1 MVEFKELFLDIN
13 FLIPLARTVL
23 FVVVAFVIFRIIV
36 GTVKKRLLRRAKT
49 KRQVSNVEIF
59 SRILSYTFVIILITM
74 ALLSYGGSWTGLGL
88 GLGLF
93 SAALGWALQKPITGI
108 AAWIMVVTRRP
119 FDIGDRIIIGSVKG
133 DVDDITL
140 THIYVKEVG
149 GIVGGEE
156 NSGRV
161 VMIPNSILFEQ
172 NIVNYTSQDE
182 FVLHQ
187 VTVSVTYESNLDK
200 AIVLVL
206 DAAKKHTRKFLDK
219 TKVEPYMRNNFQAS
233 GIDLVVRY
241 FVPAKRLQEVSSL
254 ITQEIYH
261 AIRKSKEV
269 EFAYPHT
276 VVLYKK
282 KE

>member
-1 MVEFKELFLDIN
+1 MIDIKGIFLDID
-13 FLIPLARTVL
+13 FLVPLARTVL
-23 FVVVAFVIFRIIV
+23 LVLVAFIIFKIIV
-36 GTVKKRLLRRAKT
+36 GTAKKRLLQRAKT

-59 SRILSYTFVIILITM
+59 SRILNYAFVIILITM

-119 FDIGDRIIIGSVKG
+119 FDIGDRIIIGTVKG

-156 NSGRV
+156 NSGRI

-172 NIVNYTSQDE
+172 NIINYTSQDE

-187 VTVSVTYESNLDK
+187 VTVAVTYESNLDK

-206 DAAKKHTRKFLDK
+206 DAAKKHTKAFFDK
-219 TKVEPYMRNNFQAS
+219 TKVEPYMRNTFQAS
-233 GIDLVVRY
+233 GVDLVVRY

-261 AIRKSKEV
+261 AIKKCKDV